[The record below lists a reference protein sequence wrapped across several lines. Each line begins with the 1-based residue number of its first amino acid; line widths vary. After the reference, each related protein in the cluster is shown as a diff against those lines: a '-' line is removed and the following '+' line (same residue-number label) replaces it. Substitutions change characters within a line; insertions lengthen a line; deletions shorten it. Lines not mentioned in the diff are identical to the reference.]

1 MTDNKEE
8 LLRLLNQVIQKSV
21 SYEST
26 SVTYERAQELMDG
39 ILYHVEVCGAEEGS
53 LRGENTPL
61 EVLYQQ
67 GLEITKKKV
76 YRAKAVYTKIIE
88 DFRDYGV
95 ENYRETILKGMPAF
109 FLNYDPIYLPQNHIL
124 TLDYPPLHQ
133 VVDKR
138 GADLILEYLE
148 DIRAEQH
155 FLNRF
160 SENAIIQVLEEVSSD
175 YRQDYLDNIVY
186 CILRQV
192 LFCMIAGKSIERLEV
207 DAEDK
212 EEIVAF
218 FARDA
223 KEKAIAKIKRLI
235 GMLEERL
242 SLREGYFQS
251 YALEFYT
258 RL

>member
-1 MTDNKEE
+1 MADNEEE
-8 LLRLLNQVIQKSV
+8 LLRLLDQVIQKSV
-21 SYEST
+21 SYESS
-26 SVTYERAQELMDG
+26 SVTYERAQELVEG
-39 ILYHVEVCGAEEGS
+39 IMYHIEACGAEEGS
-53 LRGENTPL
+53 LRDENTPL

-67 GLEITKKKV
+67 GLEITKKRV

-109 FLNYDPIYLPQNHIL
+109 FLNYDPIYIPQNHIL
-124 TLDYPPLHQ
+124 TLDYPPLHP

-160 SENAIIQVLEEVSSD
+160 SENAIIQALEEVCSD
-175 YRQDYLDNIVY
+175 YQQDYMDNIVY
-186 CILRQV
+186 GILQQV
-192 LFCMIAGKSIERLEV
+192 LFCMIAGKRIERLEV
-207 DAEDK
+207 GAEDT
-212 EEIVAF
+212 EEIEAF
-218 FARDA
+218 FAGDT
-223 KEKAIAKIKRLI
+223 KEKALAKIQRLI
-235 GMLEERL
+235 AMLEERL
-242 SLREGYFQS
+242 DLREGYFQS
-251 YALEFYT
+251 YALEFYA